1 MDEKILLNYSIKYLS
16 KYDTSKKNLK
26 YVLKRKIYRMKIRD
40 IEKNSLQKSIESI
53 LNKLERNNFINDKRY
68 LLSKITYLSKSG
80 KSRKYILNYLLKKGL
95 DRKDVEFAFSKFSE
109 NNLDWEISSAKLF
122 AKRKKLI
129 NSSESYEKKLSKMAR
144 AGFSYETSKKI
155 LG

>member
-16 KYDTSKKNLK
+16 KYDTSKNNLK

-95 DRKDVEFAFSKFSE
+95 DRKDVEFAFSKFGGPIR
-109 NNLDWEISSAKLF
+109 NFGTF
-122 AKRKKLI
+122 AQVCHVRSRVSVFCI
-129 NSSESYEKKLSKMAR
+129 A
-144 AGFSYETSKKI
+144 
-155 LG
+155 

>member
-53 LNKLERNNFINDKRY
+53 LNKLERNNFINDNRY